1 MIDLPSRFDRF
12 EPLAEILATIILAFA
27 TLATAWS
34 GYQSALWDGDQAAY
48 YTQASAL
55 RLESARASDDA
66 GRLTQID
73 IGLFTN
79 WINAYAENNQPLADF
94 YKERFR
100 PEFMPAF
107 EAWVATDPAE
117 NPDAPPSPFAMSE
130 YVVAKEEEG
139 LRLQQE
145 AEAAFHTGEE
155 ANDISDRYVL
165 NTVILASVL
174 FLAGLASQV
183 KAFSMRL
190 VVVTLA
196 LLILAFGLYSVLIL
210 PVN

>member
-1 MIDLPSRFDRF
+1 
-12 EPLAEILATIILAFA
+12 
-27 TLATAWS
+27 
-34 GYQSALWDGDQAAY
+34 
-48 YTQASAL
+48 
-55 RLESARASDDA
+55 
-66 GRLTQID
+66 
-73 IGLFTN
+73 
-79 WINAYAENNQPLADF
+79 
-94 YKERFR
+94 
-100 PEFMPAF
+100 
-107 EAWVATDPAE
+107 
-117 NPDAPPSPFAMSE
+117 MSE